1 MHLGHT
7 PRAAQVVPVGG
18 GGLISGIAVYAKG
31 VKPALKIVGAEP
43 KNVDDAFRS
52 KQAGER
58 LDFGGANPN
67 SVADG
72 LKTLLGDNTWPVVR
86 DLVDDII
93 TVDEAAI
100 ADATKLIW
108 GRMKLCIEPSAGVG
122 VAVAT
127 GADLAAKYPPSAFP
141 NVGVILCGGNLD
153 LKKAA
158 KTLFA

>member
-1 MHLGHT
+1 MNVALATATTSAIAHH
-7 PRAAQVVPVGG
+7 RAHAP
-18 GGLISGIAVYAKG
+18 LTRCR
-31 VKPALKIVGAEP
+31 
-43 KNVDDAFRS
+43 DDR
-52 KQAGER
+52 R
-58 LDFGGANPN
+58 
-67 SVADG
+67 AD
-72 LKTLLGDNTWPVVR
+72 D
-86 DLVDDII
+86 VDDII

-108 GRMKLCIEPSAGVG
+108 GRMKLCIEPSAGDG
-122 VAVAT
+122 DADA